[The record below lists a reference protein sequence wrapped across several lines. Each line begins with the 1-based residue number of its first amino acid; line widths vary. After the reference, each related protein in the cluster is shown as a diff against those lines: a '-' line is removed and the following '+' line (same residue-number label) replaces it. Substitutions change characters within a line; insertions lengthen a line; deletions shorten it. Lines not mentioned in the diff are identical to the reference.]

1 MEVIPA
7 VDIRGGKAVR
17 LFQGD
22 YDRETVFDD
31 SPVDA
36 ARRWLDLGVT
46 RLHVVDLDG
55 AKTGEQV
62 NIDLVERIAAL
73 SHVPVQLG
81 GGVRTVQA
89 AQRAIDGGV
98 DRVIIGTAALEDD
111 ELVESLCERIGA
123 ERVVAG
129 VDARNGYVAVRGWT
143 EESETPAREL
153 IARMERAGV
162 RRMVYT
168 DISRDGT
175 RTEPNFQQVAD
186 LLAATRLKM
195 LVAGGVSRIEHLR
208 RLAEMGVEGAIVGT
222 AAYTGDIDM
231 REAVAEQRRR
241 TLC

>member
-22 YDRETVFDD
+22 YGRETVFND
-31 SPVDA
+31 SPLDA
-36 ARRWLDLGVT
+36 AQRWLDVGVT
-46 RLHVVDLDG
+46 RLHVIDLDG

-89 AQRAIDGGV
+89 AQRAIDSGV
-98 DRVIIGTAALEDD
+98 DRVIIGTAALEGN
-111 ELVESLCERIGA
+111 EFVESLCDRLGP

-129 VDARNGYVAVRGWT
+129 VDARDGYVAVHGWT
-143 EESETPAREL
+143 EESQTPARDL
-153 IARMERAGV
+153 IARMEKAGV
-162 RRMVYT
+162 LRMVYT
-168 DISRDGT
+168 DITRDGT
-175 RTEPNFQQVAD
+175 RTEPNFQQVDEALD
-186 LLAATRLKM
+186 TTTLKI

-208 RLAEMGVEGAIVGT
+208 RLAEMGVEGAIIGT

-231 REAVAEQRRR
+231 REAIREQKSRV
-241 TLC
+241 

>member
-7 VDIRGGKAVR
+7 IDIRGGKAVR

-22 YDRETVFDD
+22 YGRETVFND

-36 ARRWLDLGVT
+36 AQRWLDLGAT

-62 NIDLVERIAAL
+62 NIDLVGQIAAA

-81 GGVRTVQA
+81 GAIRTIEA
-89 AQRAIDGGV
+89 AQRAIDRGV
-98 DRVIIGTAALEDD
+98 ERVIVGTAAIEN
-111 ELVESLCERIGA
+111 EEFVGELCERIGS

-129 VDARNGYVAVRGWT
+129 IDARNGYGAVRGWT
-143 EESETPAREL
+143 EESGTPVRDL
-153 IARMERAGV
+153 IPRMEASGV
-162 RRMVYT
+162 RRIIYT

-175 RTEPNFQQVAD
+175 RTEPNFQQVD
-186 LLAATRLKM
+186 ELLSATTLRI
-195 LVAGGVSRIEHLR
+195 LVAGGVSRIDHLR
-208 RLAEMGVEGAIVGT
+208 RLAEMGVEGAIIGT

-231 REAVAEQRRR
+231 RVAIEEQKSRD
-241 TLC
+241 